1 MKFLISY
8 ARGLSRQMTL
18 LFIPKKRNKYEKKFG
33 FARFKENADIAYLER
48 DLNNCWI
55 DLYKGRENNTQEI
68 V

>member
-1 MKFLISY
+1 
-8 ARGLSRQMTL
+8 MTL

-33 FARFKENADIAYLER
+33 FARFKENANIAYLER